1 MYSFIKPLYKRT
13 AKTGCKIMKTNI
25 FSRLLLFF
33 DRRSMAVADSREISF
48 MSILASMKNFE
59 KKVRH
64 GHFRKQIFLQR
75 LRNEWQWLPV
85 FVFFSFVFHWFCY
98 FQGTKQLRKPF
109 LKCFMKFS
117 VIAALARLKKNQ
129 WSLLYKKRYI

>member
-1 MYSFIKPLYKRT
+1 MNGNGYRF
-13 AKTGCKIMKTNI
+13 
-25 FSRLLLFF
+25 RL
-33 DRRSMAVADSREISF
+33 
-48 MSILASMKNFE
+48 
-59 KKVRH
+59 
-64 GHFRKQIFLQR
+64 
-75 LRNEWQWLPV
+75 
-85 FVFFSFVFHWFCY
+85 VFFRFSLVLFY